1 MSDIDIVIRTLQR
14 ALSPETVRGA
24 LIGALQV
31 VRENAKEYP
40 RPLPNQQYI
49 RTYVLKD
56 GWQYSEPQIHG
67 QSISGDVYNDVP
79 YAPDVMG
86 AGTQEPFFAGRWRD
100 TDMIA
105 EEMEPI
111 VTDIIEAS
119 LQRLVSL

>member
-1 MSDIDIVIRTLQR
+1 MSDIDVVIRTLQTV
-14 ALSPETVRGA
+14 LSPETLRSA
-24 LIGALQV
+24 LVGALQV
-31 VRENAKEYP
+31 VRENAKQYP
-40 RPLPNQQYI
+40 STLPNQQYI
-49 RTYVLKD
+49 RTYVLRD

-105 EEMEPI
+105 SEMEPI
-111 VTDIIEAS
+111 VIDIIEAT
-119 LQRLVSL
+119 LQRQVSI